1 MTLKELIENR
11 HSIRKFKDTP
21 VPDEDVLEIID
32 AIRRGPSSEN
42 EQPWHF
48 VIVRNQ
54 DFKDKLAALIKKRQ
68 EELSAEV
75 AVVNEKLSKRF
86 EKFIRLFTLFSFEAS
101 VLVMVFSTRIPNGA
115 TREFK
120 TVGRPVE
127 DLEDLQLMNPGMM
140 SLGACLEN
148 GVLTLNE
155 MGYGTTIMTSQSW
168 CHKDIEE
175 LVREE
180 IGYETRPGWF
190 LACMFPIGVPEGEPK
205 SPGRRPVEDIVTFFN

>member
-75 AVVNEKLSKRF
+75 AVVNEKLS
-86 EKFIRLFTLFSFEAS
+86 
-101 VLVMVFSTRIPNGA
+101 
-115 TREFK
+115 
-120 TVGRPVE
+120 
-127 DLEDLQLMNPGMM
+127 
-140 SLGACLEN
+140 
-148 GVLTLNE
+148 
-155 MGYGTTIMTSQSW
+155 
-168 CHKDIEE
+168 
-175 LVREE
+175 
-180 IGYETRPGWF
+180 
-190 LACMFPIGVPEGEPK
+190 
-205 SPGRRPVEDIVTFFN
+205 